1 MISIL
6 NLRAFE
12 PCPMAQWD
20 CAARSDRGLCV
31 ALRDIDY
38 GPGKPCPFYKTAEQ
52 KANDEAKACDR
63 LVRLGRD
70 DLLARYHG
78 GELYE
83 PV

>member
-6 NLRAFE
+6 
-12 PCPMAQWD
+12 
-20 CAARSDRGLCV
+20 
-31 ALRDIDY
+31 Y
-38 GPGKPCPFYKTAEQ
+38 PCPFYKTAEQ
-52 KANDEAKACDR
+52 KAADEAKACDR
-63 LVRLGRD
+63 LARLGRD